1 MIIDRFKTF
10 ATREI
15 WDEENDKSEIG
26 FYGMEKDFDPDDL
39 DMMGFDEE
47 IEVDKDYELTIEVD
61 EVEDEEYGHVEYDL
75 YVSDMKQI

>member
-1 MIIDRFKTF
+1 MVIDIFKTF
-10 ATREI
+10 ATREE
-15 WDEENDKSEIG
+15 WEEGKTEIG

-47 IEVDKDYELTIEVD
+47 IEVDKDYELTIEV
-61 EVEDEEYGHVEYDL
+61 EETEDEARTYISL